1 MAKKKEK
8 TYTTTTADM
17 IEGQPMSR
25 EAFKNLEVRTCMAW
39 AKHNHPE
46 IKEEIRAYKTEPQE
60 IAKILPGAKKT
71 VKVMKDGKP
80 VMETY
85 KKRDG
90 TTAERQK
97 TDRVPYEK
105 GEMAKLNPFQFKTW
119 LCQKYGMLPET
130 KATTGTIDKDFDVI
144 WDSL

>member
-25 EAFKNLEVRTCMAW
+25 EAFKNLDVVTCMTW
-39 AKHNHPE
+39 VKYNHPE
-46 IKEEIRAYKTEPQE
+46 IRKQFHSIISEPQE
-60 IAKILPGAKKT
+60 VAKVLPGSKKT
-71 VKVMKDGKP
+71 VKVMQDGKP

-85 KKRDG
+85 KKRNG

-97 TDRVPYEK
+97 TEVVPYEK
-105 GEMAKLNPFQFKTW
+105 GEKRDLNPFQQKTW
-119 LCQKYGMLPET
+119 LCQKYGMLPEAKT
-130 KATTGTIDKDFDVI
+130 AKGTIKDNFDEI